1 MLYNNNAI
9 LYLILDRQVSFIL
22 DSFISGE
29 MSSVW
34 NIVLIQI
41 EMFRGLE
48 EKLLHSAHSLVWDY
62 SEANAFH
69 FFQSLYWG

>member
-48 EKLLHSAHSLVWDY
+48 EKLLHSAHSLV
-62 SEANAFH
+62 
-69 FFQSLYWG
+69 